1 MRSRKAGE
9 NEMIKVSELAVEKL
23 KEIIA
28 KQKEPQNTLLRIAFG
43 GYG

>member
-1 MRSRKAGE
+1 
-9 NEMIKVSELAVEKL
+9 MIKVTETAAERL

-28 KQKEPQNTLLRIAFG
+28 KARNPEATMLRVAFG

>member
-1 MRSRKAGE
+1 
-9 NEMIKVSELAVEKL
+9 MIKVSETAAGKL

-28 KQKEPQNTLLRIAFG
+28 EQKNPENTMLRVAFG